1 MTGLPDIVIIVDQQ
15 EEYTAL
21 RECITLGIPTICL
34 IDTNC
39 DPDLA
44 DISIPANDDA
54 IASIRLILNKLV
66 FAIWALLPWKIIQ
79 LPHGELAAPTNDINT
94 TVALALLTSV
104 AYFYAGLTKKGLGYF
119 GKYIQ
124 PTPILL
130 PINILEDFT
139 KPLSLS
145 FRLFGNILADELV
158 VVVLVSLVP
167 SVVPIPVMFLGLFT
181 SGIQALIFAT
191 LAAAYIGES
200 MEERARLLIVVHPTV
215 QTRPVKNVLAIRQ
228 TPDLVLHLKLV
239 QADGATLRRVPGDV
253 AEFDDGEKFLD
264 QEGRRG
270 WVFRQVGSG
279 LRPNDVVGFEKF
291 GETQKV
297 EERENEASDEAEER
311 ECVEKEVGE
320 DEDLCVSHWEA
331 HGGALERE
339 RERTRVLF
347 LERENADWV
356 YIFEGVL

>member
-1 MTGLPDIVIIVDQQ
+1 MLKFYQLQGKQKNPPIPASSNRTVLTVIIMVN
-15 EEYTAL
+15 L
-21 RECITLGIPTICL
+21 RGGKEPLIKLIAHLIGHERRPT
-34 IDTNC
+34 
-39 DPDLA
+39 
-44 DISIPANDDA
+44 
-54 IASIRLILNKLV
+54 K
-66 FAIWALLPWKIIQ
+66 
-79 LPHGELAAPTNDINT
+79 
-94 TVALALLTSV
+94 
-104 AYFYAGLTKKGLGYF
+104 
-119 GKYIQ
+119 
-124 PTPILL
+124 
-130 PINILEDFT
+130 
-139 KPLSLS
+139 
-145 FRLFGNILADELV
+145 
-158 VVVLVSLVP
+158 
-167 SVVPIPVMFLGLFT
+167 
-181 SGIQALIFAT
+181 
-191 LAAAYIGES
+191 
-200 MEERARLLIVVHPTV
+200 RARLLIVVHPTV

-228 TPDLVLHLKLV
+228 TPDLVLHLELV

-311 ECVEKEVGE
+311 ECVEEEVGE